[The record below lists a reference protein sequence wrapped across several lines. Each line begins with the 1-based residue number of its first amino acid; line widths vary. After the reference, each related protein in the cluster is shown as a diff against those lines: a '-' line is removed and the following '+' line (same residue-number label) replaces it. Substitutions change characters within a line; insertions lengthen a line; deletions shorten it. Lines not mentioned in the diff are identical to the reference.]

1 MCAGVAQ
8 LARASA
14 FQAEGRGFESL
25 HPLHFTPFFKK
36 TILHVKNPMIQLINI
51 SKSFTSRE
59 LFSNLNFKM
68 SSGNKVGLVGRNGS
82 GKSTLF
88 KIILGEE
95 HADSGDIAIPRGYKI
110 GALKQYLSFSESSLL
125 EECALSL
132 AEDDKF
138 SIYKVEKILFGLG
151 FSQEDLQKDPLS
163 FSGGYQIRIN
173 LAKLLLTEPNLLLL
187 DEPTNYLDI
196 VSLRWLKNFLQNF
209 VGEIILITHDR
220 DFMDAVSSHTM
231 GIIRKSLQ
239 IVTGDTHKFYAQ
251 LQSNEELYEKQKINQ
266 DKKVKEL
273 EDFIARNKARA
284 STAALAQ
291 SKVKQLEKMDLLDD
305 LGYDSTLKFDF
316 NFKDTPAKVLL
327 EVKALNFGYN
337 PENILFQN
345 ISFAL
350 EKGKCLGII
359 GKNGKGKSTLLNLI
373 ANELKPLSGSIAFHT
388 SAQYAH
394 FGQTNINR
402 LNQNSTIMDEIY
414 AANAKLPE
422 SAVRSICGGMMFSG
436 ESAKKKIS
444 LLSGG
449 EKSRVMLGQILARDV
464 NLLFLDEPTNH
475 LDMDSI
481 EALIV
486 AIQNFKGSSI
496 IVTHSEEL
504 LRRVCDT
511 LIIFSQ
517 DKAEYF
523 DGGYDLFLQKI
534 GWPDEEMEEKVKP
547 VAKTSRAENKKLRAT
562 LVQERSQKSAPLKKE
577 VESLEKFI
585 IKTED
590 SIKIHHEN
598 LIKASNT
605 TDNAKIMELSQLI
618 GKLEN
623 EIEQKFERLEVV
635 QNELDSLLQSY
646 ENKINTLEAIE
657 A

>member
-1 MCAGVAQ
+1 
-8 LARASA
+8 
-14 FQAEGRGFESL
+14 
-25 HPLHFTPFFKK
+25 
-36 TILHVKNPMIQLINI
+36 MIQLINI
-51 SKSFTSRE
+51 SKSFTSGE
-59 LFSNLNFKM
+59 LFSNLNFKLNN
-68 SSGNKVGLVGRNGS
+68 GNKVGLVGRNGS

-88 KIILGEE
+88 KLILGEE
-95 HADSGDIAIPRGYKI
+95 HADSGDIAIPKGYKI
-110 GALKQYLSFSESSLL
+110 GALKQYLSFSEPSLR
-125 EECALSL
+125 EECALAL

-151 FSQEDLQKDPLS
+151 FSHEDLEKSPLS

-196 VSLRWLKNFLQNF
+196 VSLRWLKSFLKDFQ
-209 VGEIILITHDR
+209 GEIILITHDR
-220 DFMDAVSSHTM
+220 DFMDAVTTHTM

-239 IVTGDTHKFYAQ
+239 IVTGDTHKFYSQ
-251 LQSNEELYEKQKINQ
+251 LQANEELYEKQKLNQ

-316 NFKDTPAKVLL
+316 NYKDTPAKVLL
-327 EVKALNFGYN
+327 EVKALEFGYT
-337 PENILFQN
+337 PENILFKN

-359 GKNGKGKSTLLNLI
+359 GKNGKGKSTLLNVI
-373 ANELKPLSGSIAFHT
+373 ANELKPLSGEVNFHT
-388 SAQYAH
+388 STEYAH

-402 LNQNSTIMDEIY
+402 LNQNNTIMDEIY
-414 AANAKLPE
+414 AANPKLGE
-422 SAVRSICGGMMFSG
+422 SVVRSICGGMMFSG
-436 ESAKKKIS
+436 ESAKKKVS

-449 EKSRVMLGQILARDV
+449 EKSRVMLGQILAHDL

-481 EALIV
+481 EALTI
-486 AIQNFKGSSI
+486 AIQNFKGSCI

-504 LRRVCDT
+504 LRRVCDA

-517 DKAEYF
+517 DGAEYF
-523 DGGYDLFLQKI
+523 DGGYDLFLEKI
-534 GWPDEEMEEKVKP
+534 GWQEEEIEEKVKQTP
-547 VAKTSRAENKKLRAT
+547 KINRAENKKLRAS

-577 VESLEKFI
+577 LESLEKFI

-590 SIKIHHEN
+590 ELKIHHQN
-598 LIKASNT
+598 LTKASNAA
-605 TDNAKIMELSQLI
+605 DNSKIMELSQLI

-623 EIEQKFERLEVV
+623 EIESKFEQLEIV
-635 QNELDSLLQSY
+635 QNELDDILKVY
-646 ENKINTLEAIE
+646 ENKINELGE
-657 A
+657 